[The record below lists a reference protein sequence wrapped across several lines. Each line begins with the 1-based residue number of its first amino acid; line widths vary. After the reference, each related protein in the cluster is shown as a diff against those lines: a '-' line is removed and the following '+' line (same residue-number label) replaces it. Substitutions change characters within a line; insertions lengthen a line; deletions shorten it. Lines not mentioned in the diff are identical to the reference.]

1 MLKYL
6 SIIFESLAFLVS
18 IFCIKKNK
26 GSYIEWMSL
35 FLFYIILTEC
45 LGLYFT
51 YYLHKPTTPIYLV
64 YQIVSSSFYSYL
76 FYKLLTNNKYIQ
88 RFIFGFALINSL
100 ILCYIFIFISN
111 FIEFNYK
118 MKIIDGIYFVSISC
132 IYLYTQFMDDELEEL
147 LINKPGFWIAAG
159 LLLFYSA
166 YSIVITLH
174 PITSKNKIFVF
185 GLPLHNF
192 FAQVLSVIL
201 YTCFSAAMIVWKP
214 KTTTSS

>member
-1 MLKYL
+1 MLIYL
-6 SIIFESLAFLVS
+6 SIIFESLAFIVS

-26 GSYIEWMSL
+26 GSTIEWMSL
-35 FLFYIILTEC
+35 FLFYSLLTEC
-45 LGLYFT
+45 LGVYFN

-64 YQIVSSSFYSYL
+64 YQIVSCCFYSYL
-76 FYKLLTNNKYIQ
+76 FYKLLNNYRYI
-88 RFIFGFALINSL
+88 RFFILAFAIINSL
-100 ILCYIFIFISN
+100 IFGYIFFFISN

-118 MKIIDGIYFVSISC
+118 MKIIDGIYFVCISC
-132 IYLYTQFMDDELEEL
+132 IYLYAQFMDDDLEEL
-147 LINKPGFWIAAG
+147 LVKKSGFWIAAG

-201 YTCFSAAMIVWKP
+201 YICFSAAMIVWKP
-214 KTTTSS
+214 KTTTLS

>member
-1 MLKYL
+1 MLIYL
-6 SIIFESLAFLVS
+6 SIIFESLAFIVS

-26 GSYIEWMSL
+26 GSTIEWMSL
-35 FLFYIILTEC
+35 FLFYSILTEC
-45 LGLYFT
+45 LGVYFN

-64 YQIVSSSFYSYL
+64 YQIVSCCFYSYL
-76 FYKLLTNNKYIQ
+76 FYKLLNNYRYI
-88 RFIFGFALINSL
+88 RFFILAFAIINSL
-100 ILCYIFIFISN
+100 IFGYIFFFISN

-118 MKIIDGIYFVSISC
+118 MKIIDGIYFVCISC
-132 IYLYTQFMDDELEEL
+132 IYLYAQFMDDDLEEL
-147 LINKPGFWIAAG
+147 LVKKSGFWIAAG

-201 YTCFSAAMIVWKP
+201 YICFSAAMIVWKP
-214 KTTTSS
+214 KATTLS

>member
-1 MLKYL
+1 MLIYL
-6 SIIFESLAFLVS
+6 SIIFESLAFIVS

-26 GSYIEWMSL
+26 GSTIEWMSL
-35 FLFYIILTEC
+35 FLFYSILTEC
-45 LGLYFT
+45 LGVYFN

-64 YQIVSSSFYSYL
+64 YQIVSCCFYSYL
-76 FYKLLTNNKYIQ
+76 FYKLLNNYRYI
-88 RFIFGFALINSL
+88 RFFILAFAIINSL
-100 ILCYIFIFISN
+100 IFGYIFFFISN

-118 MKIIDGIYFVSISC
+118 MKIIDGIYFVCISC
-132 IYLYTQFMDDELEEL
+132 IYLYAQFMDDDLEEL
-147 LINKPGFWIAAG
+147 LVKKSGFWIAAG

-201 YTCFSAAMIVWKP
+201 YICFSAAMIVWKP
-214 KTTTSS
+214 KTTTLS